1 MTDAERAPVPSQAD
15 PVYRHGQAPAQAS
28 ASPRQAE
35 SAGVDE
41 IADAVADR
49 ITDKAAGSGSVG
61 QRGDIPP
68 VDQAIA
74 LREQAPELYD
84 LWLKIAEQKA
94 ATANYVD
101 RAPYEV
107 PERLAHAG
115 RPRALGALV
124 IVLSFCGYL
133 AWLGGPG
140 PYIAGLIAI
149 LDLVIMFSIFFGL
162 RPERLPDDQPADRI
176 RPPRRRRWL
185 PAPLLP
191 APGPLECA

>member
-1 MTDAERAPVPSQAD
+1 MTDANRAPVPSQAD
-15 PVYRHGQAPAQAS
+15 PVYRHGPAAGQAS

-49 ITDKAAGSGSVG
+49 INDKSAAPPG

-84 LWLKIAEQKA
+84 LWLRIAEQKA
-94 ATANYVD
+94 ATATYVE

-124 IVLSFCGYL
+124 VVLSFCGYL

-149 LDLVIMFSIFFGL
+149 LDLVIMFGIFFGL
-162 RPERLPDDQPADRI
+162 RPERLPDDWSADRL
-176 RPPRRRRWL
+176 RATRRRR
-185 PAPLLP
+185 LL
-191 APGPLECA
+191 AGLAGRLEAA